1 MFKKLLIVIITAWC
15 FADLEHLECE
25 QTFELNEVFFNED
38 IVGYY
43 IAAFD
48 LSTGVS
54 NVLMFDYV
62 IESDDPMC
70 YLPDEQIS
78 LTIDFEIKIQ
88 IPDIGIDSHTTLSS
102 GEINITNV
110 LGPLHFRNTD
120 LNLSNVSIGSAN
132 IEIDNFQ
139 ISDSDDLNIDEIS
152 SVILQSGKIPNGSY
166 MFDFKLLDSA
176 GNMVDSESKTI
187 DVYEPSFL
195 ELVSPGGEVS
205 DTTETRIF
213 SNYPVFSWNTDFCS
227 SCTYGIRVSEFNS
240 SEHSSLSEALN
251 DVSSLPLDQNQEFYA
266 LPQNINVFQYPVSN
280 AADLQTGKLYAWQI
294 RRSYETTVGQNDD
307 YSPIF
312 VFKIISPNDLA
323 NEGSDEIDI
332 LELIRELLG
341 ESKYNQLF
349 GPGGQLEGYFVYSM
363 TLDGVEVNEEG
374 LRPIARDISD
384 GKRNI
389 IETQIIEE

>member
-1 MFKKLLIVIITAWC
+1 
-15 FADLEHLECE
+15 
-25 QTFELNEVFFNED
+25 
-38 IVGYY
+38 
-43 IAAFD
+43 
-48 LSTGVS
+48 
-54 NVLMFDYV
+54 
-62 IESDDPMC
+62 
-70 YLPDEQIS
+70 
-78 LTIDFEIKIQ
+78 
-88 IPDIGIDSHTTLSS
+88 
-102 GEINITNV
+102 
-110 LGPLHFRNTD
+110 
-120 LNLSNVSIGSAN
+120 
-132 IEIDNFQ
+132 
-139 ISDSDDLNIDEIS
+139 
-152 SVILQSGKIPNGSY
+152 

-176 GNMVDSESKTI
+176 VNMVDSESKPI

-251 DVSSLPLDQNQEFYA
+251 DVSSLPLEQNQEFYA

-389 IETQIIEE
+389 IETQIIEEWWVNFILY